1 VELATGFQ
9 ASDFMVLEHIEPRF
23 LAESLYIDAPFGP
36 LSDAFRTAL
45 STEKSVILT
54 GEEDEAELKLILYP
68 REIQLK
74 EPAVLPPGFSLH
86 GYHDKDGK
94 CTAALLLQEA
104 GPATTAELFRP
115 LSEPMQ
121 KFVSRLAREHHLVG
135 PWHLEQAAKGN
146 VTKLITAPR
155 PDLMPLFA
163 GLGLNW
169 AAYMA
174 YEAMSR
180 PVSFLAPRFN
190 GQINAQSGEL
200 MINTDAIYLD
210 MDDTLIIHRR
220 LYDGALKLL
229 KEAECARVP
238 VHLITRHYRNPR
250 ITLAE
255 YGLGEADF
263 ASIIWIEDETPKSRF
278 IEGDAP
284 IFIDDAFRERKE
296 VANSIGATALPAEAA
311 GLIKLA
317 F

>member
-1 VELATGFQ
+1 
-9 ASDFMVLEHIEPRF
+9 MVLEQIEPRF
-23 LAESLYIDAPFGP
+23 LAESLNIDAPLGP

-54 GEEDEAELKLILYP
+54 GEESDADLKLSLYP
-68 REIQLK
+68 REIEVK
-74 EPAVLPPGFSLH
+74 GPAVLPPGFSLH
-86 GYHDKDGK
+86 GYHDQNGK
-94 CTAALLLQEA
+94 CTAALLLPET
-104 GPATTAELFRP
+104 GPATPAELFQP
-115 LSEPMQ
+115 LPEPMQ
-121 KFVSRLAREHHLVG
+121 EFVSRLAREHHLRG
-135 PWHLEQAAKGN
+135 PWHLEQAAEGN
-146 VTKLITAPR
+146 TTKLITAPR

-174 YEAMSR
+174 YEAMGR
-180 PVSFLAPRFN
+180 PVSFLASPFN
-190 GQINAQSGEL
+190 GLINAQSGEL
-200 MINTDAIYLD
+200 MISTDAIYLD

-238 VHLITRHYRNPR
+238 VHLITRHYRNPAV
-250 ITLAE
+250 TLAD

-284 IFIDDAFRERKE
+284 IFIDDAFRERRE
-296 VANSIGATALPAEAA
+296 VANSIDATALPAEAA